1 MRVRKTSGNEDR
13 RCSNPEVGKSVKGGP
28 TPTTEATE
36 TCFRANEANK
46 PTKEQKRP
54 TKEQKRPASEQK
66 IRPYSIVCFGVVDR
80 DVTARPTHGKG
91 VEALLTYAKVNS
103 SRFFFSFLSF
113 SLAKA

>member
-36 TCFRANEANK
+36 TCFRAKEANK

-54 TKEQKRPASEQK
+54 TKEQQRPASEQRRQTNLLRSK
-66 IRPYSIVCFGVVDR
+66 R
-80 DVTARPTHGKG
+80 DLPRSNRDLLQSKQGKQ
-91 VEALLTYAKVNS
+91 TY
-103 SRFFFSFLSF
+103 
-113 SLAKA
+113 